1 MRGRICVW
9 VPLAQDTFLTPIVRV
24 ITLGNNLKQK
34 ALINVLA
41 TEILLSVRNEK
52 LTTVILKHHMN
63 SQLRPLMSIV
73 IYIRIGTESLGLI
86 SNLVILSTHTHT
98 HKNQTNLVMDF
109 YECDL
114 PCI

>member
-63 SQLRPLMSIV
+63 SQLRSLMSIV

-98 HKNQTNLVMDF
+98 HTHTQKSNKPSYGL
-109 YECDL
+109 L
-114 PCI
+114 

>member
-9 VPLAQDTFLTPIVRV
+9 VPLAQDTSLTPIVRV

-34 ALINVLA
+34 DLINVLA

-63 SQLRPLMSIV
+63 TQWRSLMSMV
-73 IYIRIGTESLGLI
+73 IYIRMGTESLGLI
-86 SNLVILSTHTHT
+86 SNLVFLSTHTHT
-98 HKNQTNLVMDF
+98 KSNKLS
-109 YECDL
+109 YGL
-114 PCI
+114 L